1 MYRFDK
7 ERFIAY
13 FIMVICLVFFWAA
26 VFTAISR
33 ADTWEVLKGFRIL
46 KGPNGET
53 IRAWSPGQ
61 WQQDGAQLEGI
72 GYSEGF
78 RDPAELDEY
87 SEWARD
93 NPDLVSEAWTVNDA
107 LRGEGTSLPS
117 ADTYAFDGLAADT
130 GAATDTAG
138 GILGVG
144 VGSALGT
151 VALAGGAFVL
161 GVEIGNGL
169 QSLGGAPRWEL
180 FTNNAE
186 EKEAIKKEAVGHV
199 VKYKWTSAPRTE
211 YDEKFNKVRTTEVTL
226 PKGYYW
232 SDSAEGPGA
241 EYEVDLFSSE
251 CVSGVQPS
259 CAQKERTGE
268 TYEAAPECPEEKNC
282 AGFVPAEFRRIE
294 VIHVYGNESIKHT
307 EAKTWYYYPL
317 EECDTESFSL
327 FGLPGENCI
336 QPLGI
341 PTTAPLTKPQEKEN
355 EKHGEPAKPE
365 VTPEIPLAPTKITE
379 EQQRKFDETPARE
392 KKEKLI
398 PEHGELEIPA
408 PGNELA
414 TVYIPELETIG
425 FNDVSSY
432 IVPET
437 AINPDVG
444 PNEVAAVDPAPGSK
458 VNPDTRVTVAVN
470 PADAPIPE
478 SRTPIGGP
486 TLPGIKLPNLPLLC
500 NTMPFGVP
508 CWLVK
513 QIEAFSGTGAA
524 PIWKIGPFY
533 IQGNKIGPAEVH
545 LSDIESIMEVVRP
558 FMILFGTIGIVLLFY
573 RIFTGKS
580 LGGGENPAGQ
590 VPEPEPP
597 GPGNPFDD
605 EYDTRGYGGGVL

>member
-13 FIMVICLVFFWAA
+13 FIVAICLVFFWAA
-26 VFTAISR
+26 IFTAISR

-61 WQQDGAQLEGI
+61 WQEDGAQLEGI

-78 RDPAELDEY
+78 QDPAELDAY

-107 LRGEGTSLPS
+107 LRGEGTALPS

-130 GAATDTAG
+130 GAVTDTAG

-151 VALAGGAFVL
+151 VVLGGGAFVL
-161 GVEIGNGL
+161 GVELGNGL
-169 QSLGGAPRWEL
+169 DQL
-180 FTNNAE
+180 FGLPEWKIFTSETE
-186 EKEAIKKEAVGHV
+186 EKEAATEAVAHENRLDKITYEREVESEPIEGDN
-199 VKYKWTSAPRTE
+199 VKRKLKPGWYYSNDVYGEGGPFLLELAVTCVPDTGCTS
-211 YDEKFNKVRTTEVTL
+211 
-226 PKGYYW
+226 
-232 SDSAEGPGA
+232 SDVESENYAYSAQ
-241 EYEVDLFSSE
+241 
-251 CVSGVQPS
+251 CGV
-259 CAQKERTGE
+259 E
-268 TYEAAPECPEEKNC
+268 TYRTCYPWQ
-282 AGFVPAEFRRIE
+282 PAKFHRLEIVTKDFTTSTRHKIE
-294 VIHVYGNESIKHT
+294 SKI
-307 EAKTWYYYPL
+307 WLYYPL
-317 EECDTESFSL
+317 EKCDTEYFSL

-336 QPLGI
+336 QPLGV

-355 EKHGEPAKPE
+355 EKHGEPAKPK

-379 EQQRKFDETPARE
+379 EQQRQFDETPARE

-414 TVYIPELETIG
+414 TVYVSELETIG

-432 IVPET
+432 TVPET

-444 PNEVAAVDPAPGSK
+444 PNEVAAVNPAPGSK
-458 VNPDTRVTVAVN
+458 VNPDARVTVAVN

-558 FMILFGTIGIVLLFY
+558 FMVLFGTIGIVLLFY

-590 VPEPEPP
+590 VPDPEPP
-597 GPGNPFDD
+597 GPGNSFDD
-605 EYDTRGYGGGVL
+605 EYDTRGYGGGIL